1 MTIVADRLRLAMA
14 DRKVDQPALADAVGC
29 TQGAISQILTGSTL
43 RSRFLPDI
51 AQYLRVPLA
60 WLKGEGAD
68 QVPET
73 GERQAIS
80 AEDLAEHLELV
91 PIQSIDLAFGLGGS
105 FTDGPVETEIMHFPK
120 AWVESIT
127 STPPALL
134 TLARGRGDSMI
145 PTIHSGDM
153 VIIDRSQRVIF
164 EPDALWAYTVGEIGG
179 IKRLKVKG
187 DRVII
192 MSDNKI
198 VPDDEVTVEEINI
211 VGRIAFIGRLL

>member
-14 DRKVDQPALADAVGC
+14 DRKVDQPGLAEAVGC

-51 AQYLRVPLA
+51 AQYLRVPLL
-60 WLKGEGAD
+60 WLKGEGPD
-68 QVPET
+68 QVPAV
-73 GERQAIS
+73 GELPTRT
-80 AEDLAEHLELV
+80 AEDFAEQLQLV
-91 PIQSIDLAFGLGGS
+91 PIQSIDLAYGLGGS
-105 FTDGPVETEIMHFPK
+105 FTDGPIETEIMHFPK